1 MATRESMDNLIIK
14 AEETLEAAK
23 QQLDKANRNGYQIDN
38 DYAEAQVELSNMD
51 TEIEKMM
58 LSANHQQKEQ
68 LHRVHLQVTDYWN
81 DMILDKNDL
90 HN

>member
-1 MATRESMDNLIIK
+1 MATRQSMDDLIAK
-14 AEETLEAAK
+14 AAEKLEEAK
-23 QQLDKANRNGYQIDN
+23 QQLDKANRNGYRIDN
-38 DYAEAQVELSNMD
+38 EYAEAQIELSNMD

-68 LHRVHLQVTDYWN
+68 LHRIHLQVTDYWN
-81 DMILDKNDL
+81 DMILDENDL

>member
-1 MATRESMDNLIIK
+1 MATRQSMDDLIEK
-14 AEETLEAAK
+14 AEQKLEVAK
-23 QQLDKANRNGYQIDN
+23 QQLDLANRNGYRIDN
-38 DYAEAQVELSNMD
+38 DYAEAQIDLSNMD

-68 LHRVHLQVTDYWN
+68 LHRIHLQVTDYWN
-81 DMILDKNDL
+81 DMILDENDL